1 MTQKTVLVTG
11 AGRGIGRAI
20 ALECF
25 RQGCRVILVGRT
37 AATLEDTCQLAIDA
51 GCEEP
56 QVHIRCLDLSDA
68 KTLLDQVPLWPEIQE
83 GLFGLVNNAVSQTL
97 QPLADYSLEAMERTW
112 QVNMRAPLLMMQA
125 CYPFLKKAR
134 GSVVN
139 IGSVS
144 DTGYAAEYALY
155 GGSKAFLNHA
165 SRHLAKEL
173 GYDGVRIN
181 LVTPG
186 GVETPLMKEA
196 ETHHTPEEILD
207 TKKSIPI
214 EQRWAHPK
222 EIAEAVW
229 FALDGPQ
236 YLHGADLRVHG
247 GMSH

>member
-1 MTQKTVLVTG
+1 MTQRTVLVTG

-20 ALECF
+20 AIECI
-25 RQGCRVILVGRT
+25 RQSCPVVLVGRT
-37 AATLEDTCQLAIDA
+37 ASALEETRQQASDA
-51 GCEEP
+51 GYDIS
-56 QVHIRCLDLSDA
+56 QSHIRCFDLSDA
-68 KTLLDQVPLWPEIQE
+68 DTLIQQVPQWPEIQE

-97 QPLADYSLEAMERTW
+97 KPLAEYTLEAMEQTW
-112 QVNMRAPLLMMQA
+112 RVNMRAPLLMMQA
-125 CYPFLKKAR
+125 CYPFLKQAQ

-186 GVETPLMKEA
+186 GVETPLMKESEA
-196 ETHHTPEEILD
+196 HHTPEAILAA
-207 TKKSIPI
+207 KKNIPI
-214 EQRWAHPK
+214 EQRWGRPD

-229 FALDGPQ
+229 FALDGPS
-236 YLHGADLRVHG
+236 YLHGADLRIHG
-247 GMSH
+247 GMSQ